1 MLEIVRSAGLDV
13 FIGSQ
18 PINPNSQ
25 WCTRLEP
32 GFWFGINLQ
41 GRITIDGTADMAGVW
56 GAGASG
62 CFWLE
67 TAVDTHHSALSG
79 GELSGVFVRVAMDAM
94 ESIAGSEGLEAGM
107 KAGCPATL
115 RDERKTDRVMQMLGW
130 QMFGCPLAGVS
141 RRCYLAGKALEIIAQ
156 TFETAADVQSTSSRN
171 TARHRCLQPT
181 RAWSPGDIERLHHAR
196 ALVLAQL
203 SNPPT
208 VVELARAVGL
218 NSRKLGVGF
227 VDLFG
232 EPVYAYI
239 KSRRLEQARRI
250 LESGEVSVAGAAHA
264 IGYQP
269 GHFATEFRRK
279 FGMPPSALTGRIWP
293 RTDDHDGQPMGSA
306 PVIPDLV

>member
-1 MLEIVRSAGLDV
+1 MVEIVRSAGLDV

-18 PINPNSQ
+18 PIKPNSQ
-25 WCTRLEP
+25 WSTRLDP
-32 GFWFGINLQ
+32 GFWFGIMLQ
-41 GRITIDGTADMAGVW
+41 GRIIIDGTADMAGVW

-67 TAVDTHHSALSG
+67 TAVDTHHSAVSG
-79 GELSGVFVRVAMDAM
+79 GELSGVFVRVAADAM

-115 RDERKTDRVMQMLGW
+115 HDERKTDRVMQMLGW
-130 QMFGCPLAGVS
+130 QMFGCPLGGAP

-156 TFETAADVQSTSSRN
+156 TLQTAANVQSSSSRA
-171 TARHRCLQPT
+171 TDQRRCRQAT

-196 ALVLAQL
+196 ALVLARL

-218 NSRKLGVGF
+218 NSHKLGAGF

-239 KSRRLEQARRI
+239 KSRRLE
-250 LESGEVSVAGAAHA
+250 
-264 IGYQP
+264 
-269 GHFATEFRRK
+269 
-279 FGMPPSALTGRIWP
+279 
-293 RTDDHDGQPMGSA
+293 
-306 PVIPDLV
+306 